1 MKKENLIKVF
11 AGSESS
17 AILLKSRLKEIG
29 VESIVKNDS
38 SDAFLGTSPQVVD
51 LYISKSDLKKSNP
64 VIRGLVKNIT

>member
-29 VESIVKNDS
+29 VESVIKNDS
-38 SDAFLGTSPQVVD
+38 SDAFLGTTPQVVD
-51 LYISKSDLKKSNP
+51 LYISKNDLKKSNP
-64 VIRGLVKNIT
+64 VIKGLVKKK

>member
-38 SDAFLGTSPQVVD
+38 SDAFLGTAPQVVD

-64 VIRGLVKNIT
+64 VIQGLVKNIT

>member
-29 VESIVKNDS
+29 VESVIKNDS
-38 SDAFLGTSPQVVD
+38 SDAFLGTTPQVVD
-51 LYISKSDLKKSNP
+51 LYINKTDLKKSNP
-64 VIRGLVKNIT
+64 VIKGLVKKK

>member
-64 VIRGLVKNIT
+64 VIQGLVKNIT